1 MQSYHTIP
9 YHLGRRGLGF
19 ATTNSKANSMV
30 AHCACPVGMRRNGRV
45 HPGISGTLQPPLL
58 LAVCVCTVCEGEGG
72 KLKSLVPNILRA
84 TPVCWVSLRPCTVE
98 LGSRDLSQISEPGTQ
113 ACACPIYINLRIHVC
128 RMYHR
133 QSALCHVYNPAQYS
147 CFISFFKSPP
157 LRR

>member
-98 LGSRDLSQISEPGTQ
+98 LGSIGTYHRFQSLGHRPVPARYILISEYMY
-113 ACACPIYINLRIHVC
+113 ALISSHVP
-128 RMYHR
+128 
-133 QSALCHVYNPAQYS
+133 SAVCSLS
-147 CFISFFKSPP
+147 CIQPRTVLLFHLF
-157 LRR
+157 L

>member
-147 CFISFFKSPP
+147 RFISWFK
-157 LRR
+157 